1 MSVNF
6 DIIYTNMAKLLFTM
20 LFSCALAVAA
30 QAVSVLEKGWKSPAE
45 NKNPAP
51 AEKAVPAPAEKAA
64 PVSAEKAAPAP
75 AEKEAAAPKQV
86 EVGKNSADSRPVK
99 ITSDSTVYNRKEGL
113 ACFEGNV
120 YVEDAE
126 YQMHADRVFL
136 MMDGTNELNRIVA
149 IGNVAMTNEQR
160 RAYGAKM
167 TYSKKS
173 GLVVLYSGDGIVA
186 EVRDEAKEGDQ
197 VVRGDKIR
205 FWIDAEQVEVDNADI
220 SAPSSAGGGAG
231 SLKKVIGK

>member
-1 MSVNF
+1 
-6 DIIYTNMAKLLFTM
+6 MAKLLFTM

-64 PVSAEKAAPAP
+64 PALAEKAAPVSAEKAAPAP
-75 AEKEAAAPKQV
+75 AEEMKAPAPKQV
-86 EVGKNSADSRPVK
+86 EVGKKSADSRPVK

-149 IGNVAMTNEQR
+149 IGNVAMTNELR